1 MPIADVDRTLP
12 SNKLIFEIRRD
23 LRDVQRFRQNME
35 PFFEQY
41 GLSEAEKEAWR
52 AEDIR
57 KLAEMGVHPYFLPQ
71 ISRVFHGGGY
81 NHNRSEAAQVYAKN
95 MLADD

>member
-23 LRDVQRFRQNME
+23 MGVFQRFRQNME
-35 PFFEQY
+35 PFFERY
-41 GLSEAEKEAWR
+41 GLSEEEKTAWR
-52 AEDIR
+52 GEDIR
-57 KLAEMGVHPYFLPQ
+57 ALAEMGVHPYFLPQ
-71 ISRVFHGGGY
+71 ISRTFHGGAY

-95 MLADD
+95 MLTED